1 MKSKNILIRLIDFKI
16 SILTKLKNI
25 LMSCVFIFGSL
36 SLSGCYTQLAMF
48 YPEPE
53 IEQDEELFYETYSR
67 AAPRVNVGI
76 YAQDGAGQSLGM
88 AYQLMYN
95 RFRGFS
101 GFGNR
106 YNYYNPYGYGG
117 YYNNS
122 YTLGGYTMYIPYSDI
137 YASGE
142 KKQRT
147 WTTDRGSSTSGTNL
161 NVTRTR
167 TESSTNSN
175 TNSGGYN
182 NSSNVSSTKSSSG
195 GSSSSSSSSS
205 SGGRRATRRN

>member
-1 MKSKNILIRLIDFKI
+1 MKPKNILIRLIDFKI

-25 LMSCVFIFGSL
+25 LMSCVIIFGSL
-36 SLSGCYTQLAMF
+36 SLSGCYTQLSMF

-53 IEQDEELFYETYSR
+53 NDDSEEFYSYSS
-67 AAPRVNVGI
+67 AGPMKSVGM

-106 YNYYNPYGYGG
+106 YSYYNPYYYGG
-117 YYNNS
+117 IYNDYVTYDVIGGT
-122 YTLGGYTMYIPYSDI
+122 YTVWIPGI
-137 YASGE
+137 KE

-147 WTTDRGSSTSGTNL
+147 WTTDRSGTTTTNL
-161 NVTRTR
+161 NTTRTR
-167 TESSTNSN
+167 SSN
-175 TNSGGYN
+175 TSQSSNSGYS
-182 NSSNVSSTKSSSG
+182 NSSNVSSTRSSS
-195 GSSSSSSSSS
+195 GSSSSSSTSSN
-205 SGGRRATRRN
+205 SGTRVTKRN